1 MSIRVMTGVWDDL
14 RTQIHSE
21 LLVQLALVDWADD
34 DGYCWPTIFALAT
47 KARFMEG

>member
-21 LLVQLALVDWADD
+21 LLVQLALVDWRND
-34 DGYCWPTIFALAT
+34 YCWPTIFALAT